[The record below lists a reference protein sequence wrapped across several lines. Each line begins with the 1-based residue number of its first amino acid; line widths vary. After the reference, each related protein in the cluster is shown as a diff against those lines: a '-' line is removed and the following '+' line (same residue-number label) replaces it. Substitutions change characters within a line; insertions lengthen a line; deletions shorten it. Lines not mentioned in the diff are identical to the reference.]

1 MAMSRSRSFR
11 LSMFGMLYF
20 VQGSA
25 LAYFCNFQKPY
36 LYSLNVGPD
45 VIGLLTSIL
54 LLTFPIL
61 WGLFRKLER

>member
-1 MAMSRSRSFR
+1 MTISGSRSFR

-25 LAYFCNFQKPY
+25 LAYFRNFQKPY
-36 LYSLNVGPD
+36 LYSLNVDPD

-54 LLTFPIL
+54 LLSFPIL
-61 WGLFRKLER
+61 WGLFRKSER